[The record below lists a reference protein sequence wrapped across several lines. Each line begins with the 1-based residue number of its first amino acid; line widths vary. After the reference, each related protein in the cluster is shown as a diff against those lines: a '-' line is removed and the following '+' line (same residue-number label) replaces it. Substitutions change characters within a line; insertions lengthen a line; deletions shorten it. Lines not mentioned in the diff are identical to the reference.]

1 MGDLVVKTNRLN
13 SAVQYLSLVE
23 ARIVQLAIVDARE
36 SSRGLKVDAPLRIN
50 ACRYAEAFGVNK
62 SNAYAIIKEAEET
75 LFNRRFSFIDETGRV
90 VKSRWL
96 QRVRY
101 LDNEGSIE
109 VIFAYDVVKQIT
121 RIDGAVD
128 FFTSYILGNT
138 IHFKSMYSVRLYEL
152 LAQWKNNHQT
162 PIFELGVFRGQ
173 LGLENGEYDRMC
185 DFKKRV
191 LDLAIK
197 EINEHSDLTVSYTQH
212 KKGRV
217 IIGFSFEIK
226 PKQATKTKDDRP
238 AWQIKGL
245 TDKQINKLSVYKKEF
260 INANFYDGL
269 LGECIGE
276 QYHDTF
282 NRIIPKLKDPKEVV
296 RFVMIEEILGR

>member
-1 MGDLVVKTNRLN
+1 MTDLVVKTNRLN

-36 SSRGLKVDAPLRIN
+36 SGRGLKVDAPLRIN

-75 LFNRRFSFIDETGRV
+75 LFNRRFSFVNKDGDL

-96 QRVRY
+96 SQVIY
-101 LDNEGSIE
+101 LDGEGAIE
-109 VIFAYDVVKQIT
+109 VVFTPAVVEGIS

-173 LGLENGEYDRMC
+173 LGVLDDEYLHMSN
-185 DFKKRV
+185 FKKRV

-197 EINEHSDLTVSYTQH
+197 EINEHSDLTV
-212 KKGRV
+212 RARM
-217 IIGFSFEIK
+217 
-226 PKQATKTKDDRP
+226 PD
-238 AWQIKGL
+238 
-245 TDKQINKLSVYKKEF
+245 
-260 INANFYDGL
+260 
-269 LGECIGE
+269 
-276 QYHDTF
+276 
-282 NRIIPKLKDPKEVV
+282 
-296 RFVMIEEILGR
+296 